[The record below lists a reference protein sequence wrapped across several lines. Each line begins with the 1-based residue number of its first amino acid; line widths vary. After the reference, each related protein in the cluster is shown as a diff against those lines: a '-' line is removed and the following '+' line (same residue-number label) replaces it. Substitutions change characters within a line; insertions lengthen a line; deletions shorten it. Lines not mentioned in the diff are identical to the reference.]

1 MNPNQHMRCGSSAL
15 ALLLVALA
23 SPLPLVA
30 QGGAVVVPAA
40 YDDREAPGAE
50 LYFLAPFAARR
61 QLLIGAD
68 ALQPAVGMPLA
79 GLTVRRNMGNRD
91 PQEGGRVSV
100 ELSLSHATLPPAGA
114 IGTFAAN
121 RGPDA
126 RQVFVGVVD
135 LPSVEGSEAAPA
147 PWVEP
152 FAVRLTFAAPF
163 VYAGGTLCIESVT
176 LPVSGAAE
184 PWWPI
189 DAAVEDLGGSVSIV
203 GQSCLTALPGTPAG
217 AVASS
222 LALGGTATFYIR
234 GVIRPGPVFCLV
246 GVDDRNFQGLPLPL
260 DLGSLGAPG
269 CQLYNDVVLVKPVLA
284 QSFPGTLQSHAG
296 ADLPIPLD
304 PQFGGAALYTQ
315 WVCPGTTMARGPFP
329 FGFSNGVRA
338 LLGSRQPT
346 WNVAWVESPDP
357 ALDLGRV
364 LRDRTP
370 VLRLHW

>member
-1 MNPNQHMRCGSSAL
+1 MNRNRPTPHGASAL
-15 ALLLVALA
+15 VPLLAALA
-23 SPLPLVA
+23 GPPALVA

-40 YDDREAPGAE
+40 YADREAPGAE

-68 ALQPAVGMPLA
+68 SLQPAVGMPLA
-79 GLTVRRNMGNRD
+79 GLTVRRNMGARD

-100 ELSLSHATLPPAGA
+100 ELSLSHAMLPPAGA

-121 RGPDA
+121 RGPDHRRA
-126 RQVFVGVVD
+126 FAGVLD
-135 LPSVEGSEAAPA
+135 LPSVEGSETAPA

-163 VYAGGTLCIESVT
+163 VYAGGTLCVESVT
-176 LPVSGAAE
+176 LPVPGAAE

-189 DAAVEDLGGSVSIV
+189 DAALEDLGGSVSVV

-217 AVASS
+217 AVDAS

-246 GVDDRNFQGLPLPL
+246 GVDDRNFHGLPLPL

-269 CQLYNDVVLVKPVLA
+269 CRLYNDVVLVKPALA
-284 QSFPGTLQSHAG
+284 QVFPGALQGHAA

-304 PQFGGAALYTQ
+304 ARFGGATLYTQ
-315 WVCPGTTMARGPFP
+315 WVCPGATMARGPFP
-329 FGFSNGVRA
+329 YGFSNGVRA
-338 LLGSRQPT
+338 QLSARLPT
-346 WNVAWVESPDP
+346 WNVAWVESSDP

-364 LRDRTP
+364 LRGRTP